1 MIFVSTG
8 GYFDW
13 SFEQTIEYLSK
24 DNINSFELSGGAY
37 VQDIKRTL
45 KNFSKIYNISLHN
58 YFPPAKKPFV
68 FNLASL
74 DHNIVKKSM
83 DHAKHAV
90 DLSYIAG
97 SKYYSLHAGFLIDPT
112 VNELGKQIRQR
123 KLNDKNESKNVF
135 IERVNELSRYAK
147 DKGIQI
153 LIENN
158 VISQKNFLEFKCNP
172 LLMVDQSETE
182 EILAKTN
189 ENVGL
194 LIDVAHL
201 KVSAK
206 TLNFS
211 PENYLLNFKETA
223 KAYHF
228 SDNQGFEDS
237 NELISKNSWFWPY
250 INKNLDY
257 YSLEIYNVSS
267 HVLKQQL
274 ELTYKCLG

>member
-1 MIFVSTG
+1 
-8 GYFDW
+8 
-13 SFEQTIEYLSK
+13 
-24 DNINSFELSGGAY
+24 
-37 VQDIKRTL
+37 
-45 KNFSKIYNISLHN
+45 
-58 YFPPAKKPFV
+58 
-68 FNLASL
+68 
-74 DHNIVKKSM
+74 M

-90 DLSYIAG
+90 DLSCIAG
-97 SKYYSLHAGFLIDPT
+97 SKYYSLHAGYLIDPH

-123 KLNDKNESKNVF
+123 KLNDKDESKNVF

-147 DKGIQI
+147 EKGIRV

-158 VISQKNFLEFKCNP
+158 VVSKKNFLEFKCNP

-182 EILAKTN
+182 EILIKTN

-211 PENYLLNFKETA
+211 PEKYLLNFKETA
-223 KAYHF
+223 NGYHF

-237 NELISKNSWFWPY
+237 NELISNNSWFWPY

-257 YSLEIYNVSS
+257 YSLEIYNVNS
-267 HVLKQQL
+267 HALKQQL